1 MNNRTD
7 KPMRSPQEL
16 VKMLKE
22 EKGVVFE
29 QMNETDAV
37 AYLSERNNYLR
48 TASYRKNYDKHQTG
62 ENAEKYIHLDFAYL
76 AELSRLDM
84 YLRTHLLQM
93 CIDIEHALK
102 IAVISDIERNVAED
116 GYTIVDAFLANNPDV
131 IDSISKKVDS
141 IFTGL
146 LVEKYFDLCYVF
158 DNENN
163 SVCTKIVKADCPVWV
178 LVEILA
184 FKDFLHFLKFYTD
197 QYPGRMD
204 VNYKLLNTVRNLRNA
219 CAHNNCI
226 LTSLRP
232 GATQPTHIVSQYVA
246 SIPTIAKEERKNKL
260 SCRPLFEIVC
270 LLMEYNHWV
279 ADSLKTKRL
288 SALHDFAHGRM
299 MCHADYFLNNQVIST
314 SLAFLQK
321 TIDNF
326 L

>member
-116 GYTIVDAFLANNPDV
+116 GYTIVDAFLDR
-131 IDSISKKVDS
+131 K
-141 IFTGL
+141 
-146 LVEKYFDLCYVF
+146 
-158 DNENN
+158 
-163 SVCTKIVKADCPVWV
+163 SVV
-178 LVEILA
+178 
-184 FKDFLHFLKFYTD
+184 
-197 QYPGRMD
+197 
-204 VNYKLLNTVRNLRNA
+204 
-219 CAHNNCI
+219 
-226 LTSLRP
+226 
-232 GATQPTHIVSQYVA
+232 
-246 SIPTIAKEERKNKL
+246 
-260 SCRPLFEIVC
+260 
-270 LLMEYNHWV
+270 
-279 ADSLKTKRL
+279 
-288 SALHDFAHGRM
+288 
-299 MCHADYFLNNQVIST
+299 
-314 SLAFLQK
+314 
-321 TIDNF
+321 
-326 L
+326 